1 MSKRSEGPSAARVC
15 ERQQDVEA
23 PVSDTVRGR
32 FVSLRSS
39 PRPQGVVLGPDA
51 SGFMQARVQLRG
63 AGQGV
68 LKSRGSAVRC
78 LRRVRGVRRYRGRN
92 RPQVRQALGFLI
104 GQFSPRTGFRTG
116 SLGFEKSLRSFPLTA
131 GTREGIEIERRG
143 LLSPHRLP
151 GP

>member
-1 MSKRSEGPSAARVC
+1 MIAGSPGRSWTPWPSTQRLSASKPTGAA
-15 ERQQDVEA
+15 
-23 PVSDTVRGR
+23 S
-32 FVSLRSS
+32 SLSV
-39 PRPQGVVLGPDA
+39 PRPPGFLAVLSPSRA
-51 SGFMQARVQLRG
+51 SSLDSAVIQSPSIART
-63 AGQGV
+63 GV